1 MNTRSHKPTISAAD
15 RKLREE
21 AVNYSRA
28 SVGLEGFK
36 LSPADEAHAAR
47 FINGE
52 INLAEFVKRRSGPA
66 NE

>member
-1 MNTRSHKPTISAAD
+1 MNIQSQKPTINAAD
-15 RKLREE
+15 RKRREE

-52 INLAEFVKRRSGPA
+52 IDLAEFVKRRNGLT